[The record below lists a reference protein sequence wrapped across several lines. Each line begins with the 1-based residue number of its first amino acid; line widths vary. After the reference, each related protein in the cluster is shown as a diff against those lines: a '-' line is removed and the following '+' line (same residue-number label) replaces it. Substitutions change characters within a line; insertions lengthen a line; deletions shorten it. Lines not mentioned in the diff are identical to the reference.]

1 MPDTLH
7 KDRETFVAALNAVLK
22 KADIKLRAPIR
33 KAILAALSERDE
45 TAAICRDRR
54 GLPEPDPKLRDTERV
69 PLPDCADPVDEVGIP
84 ASVQEFFDREV
95 KPHAPD
101 AWINTSR
108 RDARDG
114 NVGLVGYEINF
125 NRYFYRFKP
134 PRPLGEIEADIR
146 RIEREMVAM
155 LREVAGT
162 SYVSE
167 PGGA

>member
-1 MPDTLH
+1 MAYPSLTRRSATLSACRCLDDTDL
-7 KDRETFVAALNAVLK
+7 
-22 KADIKLRAPIR
+22 
-33 KAILAALSERDE
+33 
-45 TAAICRDRR
+45 
-54 GLPEPDPKLRDTERV
+54 
-69 PLPDCADPVDEVGIP
+69 VDKEGIP

-101 AWINTSR
+101 AWIETKK

-114 NVGLVGYEINF
+114 HVGLVGYEINF
-125 NRYFYRFKP
+125 NRYFYRFRP

-162 SYVSE
+162 PYVSE
-167 PGGA
+167 PEGAPTP